1 MKVHQVNPQY
11 VVSIWPKVG
20 QFITNA
26 LEYAGGEYSADQLK
40 VMLTEGNQSLLVAD
54 DNGTVKGAASVQIIR
69 YPNDTVA
76 FVTAIGGKLI
86 TSNDMFNQLVDWAK
100 SQGCTKIQGAARE
113 SVERLWR
120 QKFGF
125 SERYRIVEKSL

>member
-1 MKVHQVNPQY
+1 MKVFQVNPQY
-11 VVSIWPKVG
+11 VASIWPKVG
-20 QFITNA
+20 QFIANA
-26 LEYAGGEYSADQLK
+26 LEYSGGEYSADQLK
-40 VMLTEGNQSLLVAD
+40 VMLTKGSQSLLVAD
-54 DNGTVKGAASVQIIR
+54 DEGHIKGAAAVSIIC

-86 TSNDMFNQLVDWAK
+86 TSQDTFNQLVEWAK

-113 SVERLWR
+113 SIERLWR

-125 SERYRIVEKSL
+125 SERYRIVEKTL